1 MNQIPIKFSQHELL
15 GKKVIGLSMSLLND
29 LMNEPDSYLISV
41 IMRKRQ
47 NIEAKITLDGF
58 MAGMANM
65 ASLLIFDTLCSLLS
79 IDQ

>member
-1 MNQIPIKFSQHELL
+1 MY
-15 GKKVIGLSMSLLND
+15 
-29 LMNEPDSYLISV
+29 EPDSYLISV
-41 IMRKRQ
+41 IIRKRQ

-79 IDQ
+79 IDK

>member
-1 MNQIPIKFSQHELL
+1 
-15 GKKVIGLSMSLLND
+15 MSLLND
-29 LMNEPDSYLISV
+29 LIDEPDSYLISV
-41 IMRKRQ
+41 IIRKRQ

>member
-1 MNQIPIKFSQHELL
+1 M
-15 GKKVIGLSMSLLND
+15 KVIGFSMSLLND
-29 LMNEPDSYLISV
+29 LKWDPVSYLISV
-41 IMRKRQ
+41 IIRKRQ

-79 IDQ
+79 IDK